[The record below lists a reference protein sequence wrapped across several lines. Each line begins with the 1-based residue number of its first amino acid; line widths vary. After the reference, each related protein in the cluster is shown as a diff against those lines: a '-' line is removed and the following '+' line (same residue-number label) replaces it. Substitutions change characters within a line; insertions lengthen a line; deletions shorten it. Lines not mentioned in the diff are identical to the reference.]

1 MESRISQRL
10 APLAGSTAL
19 LRIEVVTDISCPFCF
34 LGKRRLEQ
42 ALQRLEGK
50 SRPDISWQPL
60 ELNPDIP
67 RQGIPLEEFLL
78 RRFGGTQA
86 VAPALQ
92 QLGTLGL
99 EVGIRFRFDL
109 IQRVPNTLDAH
120 RLVRFAGLQGQQDAV
135 LERLYSGYFEQGL
148 DVGRRSVLVR
158 LAAEAGL
165 PAGETRAYLRSTQ
178 GIDTV
183 RGIEALHRR
192 NGTSGVP
199 NFLMNSF
206 ISVEGAQD
214 VNTLVKA
221 MDYALFAA
229 ERPAVDTRRLH

>member
-1 MESRISQRL
+1 MESRTSQRR
-10 APLAGSTAL
+10 AHAASNAAL

-34 LGKRRLEQ
+34 LGKRRLER
-42 ALQRLEGK
+42 ALQQLEGK
-50 SRPDISWQPL
+50 NRPEISWQPL

-78 RRFGGTQA
+78 RRFGGPRA

-99 EVGIRFRFDL
+99 EAGIRFRFDL

-120 RLVRFAGLQGQQDAV
+120 RLVRFAALHGQQDAM
-135 LERLYSGYFEQGL
+135 LEQLYSGYFEQGL
-148 DVGRRSVLVR
+148 DVGRRGVLVQ

-165 PAGETRAYLRSTQ
+165 PARETRNYLRSNQ

-192 NGTSGVP
+192 NGTSGIP
-199 NFLMNSF
+199 NFLMNGF
-206 ISVEGAQD
+206 VSVEGAQEVD
-214 VNTLVKA
+214 TLVKA
-221 MDYALFAA
+221 MDYALFAT
-229 ERPAVDTRRLH
+229 ERPVVDARRLH